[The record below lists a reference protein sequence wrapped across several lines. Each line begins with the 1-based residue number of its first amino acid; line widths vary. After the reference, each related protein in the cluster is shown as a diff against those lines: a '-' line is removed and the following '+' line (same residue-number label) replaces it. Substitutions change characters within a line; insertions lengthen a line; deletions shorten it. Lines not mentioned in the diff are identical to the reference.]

1 VTKRRFSVE
10 QITSVLK
17 QVAQGA
23 GRRRVL
29 PSRADL
35 LPLEESYGV
44 MLPSEAHE
52 QKRWREEIRTPGGVS
67 VWGGVPEGDHT
78 RRGGHGRNP
87 LLPACST
94 CVSVSWE
101 P

>member
-1 VTKRRFSVE
+1 MKKRRFSVE
-10 QITSVLK
+10 QITPVLE

-29 PSRADL
+29 PGRADL

-52 QKRWREEIRTPGGVS
+52 QKRRREEIRS
-67 VWGGVPEGDHT
+67 
-78 RRGGHGRNP
+78 
-87 LLPACST
+87 
-94 CVSVSWE
+94 
-101 P
+101 